1 MRQKGFTLIEVLVAM
16 AVGGILMAGVV
27 LGIFQVSWG
36 SLRSN
41 DQVVALTDV
50 NYAAL
55 WLKKDLQ
62 MAHTTGMTLGG
73 SVVLSPENT
82 VTLGWA
88 DFTSSFEPPEADKT
102 HFSIYSLTDSG
113 ELWRTYDDGT
123 PRCVGRYITY
133 LRFTR
138 EEEMVVNVVITAT
151 GPGVSQR
158 NETLEFGVHMRS
170 WGLLE

>member
-1 MRQKGFTLIEVLVAM
+1 MRQKGFTLIEILVAM
-16 AVGGILMAGVV
+16 AVGGILMVGVV
-27 LGIFQVSWG
+27 FGIFQVSWG

-55 WLKKDLQ
+55 RLKKDLQ
-62 MAHTTGMTLGG
+62 MAHTTGMTVGG

-82 VTLGWA
+82 VTLGWT
-88 DFTSSFEPPEADKT
+88 DYTSSFEPEDADKT
-102 HFSIYSLTDSG
+102 HFSIYSFTDSG
-113 ELWRTYDDGT
+113 ELVRTYDGT
-123 PRCVGRYITY
+123 PRCVGRHITY

-158 NETLEFGVHMRS
+158 SETLEFSVHMRS
-170 WGLLE
+170 WGLPE